1 MRIAKFPIER
11 DDKSPPNAGI
21 QCMGRHSMPFVASA
35 DVWMHAEATG
45 TILADNQQRSRMSAM
60 SVETIRSQAAASD
73 SKLSGS
79 RVKGIL
85 FDAGGSDRVIE
96 QFDIAHFAP
105 GNDRQLLWIDITQP
119 DRETLLRIAAPLGV
133 PHEAID
139 AVLSQKTDP
148 MLSNG
153 GDFFWL
159 RVVGVEDTH
168 GLSYSGG
175 VLHVIACANLVL
187 TCHSG
192 PISFLDCIR
201 ARESGETELGRL
213 SAASFTAS
221 ILDWQLATYFDA
233 AAKFEIAVERL
244 EVQLLSEVHRDC
256 LVELRVL
263 RKAASR
269 LRRMLAPHRIV
280 FAGLSR
286 PDFRP
291 QEDGAADRHFLA
303 IDGRFERAMD
313 IVENARELVI
323 GSFELFSSRNTLA
336 TNDQMRTLTFVTV
349 VIGGLAVLAGVLGM
363 NFDAPFFNSAATG
376 FWTAVSAMGVLVA
389 ISIWMAKWRR
399 WI

>member
-1 MRIAKFPIER
+1 MF
-11 DDKSPPNAGI
+11 
-21 QCMGRHSMPFVASA
+21 
-35 DVWMHAEATG
+35 
-45 TILADNQQRSRMSAM
+45 
-60 SVETIRSQAAASD
+60 VETSRSHAAASD
-73 SKLSGS
+73 STLSAPG
-79 RVKGIL
+79 VKGIL
-85 FDAGGSDRVIE
+85 FDAT
-96 QFDIAHFAP
+96 
-105 GNDRQLLWIDITQP
+105 GNDRSIEQEDIAGLAPTEEHQLLWIDITHP
-119 DRETLLRIAAPLGV
+119 DGDTLLRIAAPLGV
-133 PHEAID
+133 PQEAID
-139 AVLSQKTDP
+139 VVLAQKTDP
-148 MLSNG
+148 MLING

-159 RVVGVEDTH
+159 RVVGVEQTQ

-175 VLHVIACANLVL
+175 VLNVIASANLVL

-192 PISFLDCIR
+192 PISFLDGIR
-201 ARESGETELGRL
+201 AREAGETDLGRL

-221 ILDWQLATYFDA
+221 ILDWHLATYFDA

-256 LVELRVL
+256 LVELRAL

-269 LRRMLAPHRIV
+269 LRRMLAPHRVV

-291 QEDGAADRHFLA
+291 QEDGAANRHFLA
-303 IDGRFERAMD
+303 IDDRFERAMD

-336 TNDQMRTLTFVTV
+336 TNDQMRALTFVTV

-376 FWTAVSAMGVLVA
+376 FWIAVSAMGGLVA
-389 ISIWMAKWRR
+389 LSIWMAKSRH